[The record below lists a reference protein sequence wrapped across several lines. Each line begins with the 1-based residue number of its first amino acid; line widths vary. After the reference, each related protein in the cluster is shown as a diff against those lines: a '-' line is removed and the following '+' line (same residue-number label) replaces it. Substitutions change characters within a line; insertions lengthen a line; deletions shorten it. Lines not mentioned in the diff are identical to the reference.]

1 MGLSGRTREDQSG
14 TPAPDGPPDGP
25 AGRFAVALVLA
36 GLAGWVDAIGLT
48 RLGGTFVSFM
58 SGNTTSFAAAAVHG
72 SRSAL
77 DAGVVIVMFVAGVV
91 LGEFLC
97 GTPRHDGRRLVLSA
111 EAALLAAAAL
121 LAWAEGPVGAVSWLL
136 ALAMGTQNTSIHR
149 AGGISVGRTYVTGT
163 LVHIGTAL
171 ARALRGAGLEAAA
184 PYVTLWAALACGA
197 GLGAEAAS
205 VSTPAALGAACAC
218 ACAFAI
224 RG

>member
-1 MGLSGRTREDQSG
+1 MGLPGRTREDQSG

-25 AGRFAVALVLA
+25 AASFAGALVLA

-48 RLGGTFVSFM
+48 RLGGTFLSFM
-58 SGNTTSFAAAAVHG
+58 SGNTTSFAAAALHG

-77 DAGVVIVMFVAGVV
+77 DLGLVIVLFVGGVV

-97 GTPRHDGRRLVLSA
+97 RTPGQDGRRLVLSA

-136 ALAMGTQNTSIHR
+136 ALAMGTQNASIHR
-149 AGGISVGRTYVTGT
+149 AGGISVSLTYVTGT
-163 LVHIGTAL
+163 LVHIGAAV
-171 ARALRGAGLEAAA
+171 ARALRGAALAAAA
-184 PYVTLWAALACGA
+184 PYVALWAALACGA
-197 GLGAEAAS
+197 GLGAAAAS
-205 VSTPAALGAACAC
+205 VSTPGALGAACAC